1 MRKIPIR
8 FKLAIALFAISAA
21 LLLTG
26 MTAVLRWDLATM
38 RAQQTE
44 HARNIA
50 HVLSRDFIE
59 VVLLDSPDVAADV
72 LDNLDAIGFVQ
83 IAYLFDES
91 NDTLLQYTR
100 DGAARTSAPELP
112 DTLPLIRSN
121 GDIIELFTALE
132 LQGQRLG
139 IVYFL
144 IDAKALAPLLHGYVM
159 LASIL
164 IPLMALACV
173 LLSIALGK
181 RFTDSFTKLTR
192 AVTDLSKSGD
202 YSVRLGIDSSDET
215 GALAQAFNDMAATL
229 EQKIDVIEKQ
239 SAEERRSAAALRA
252 SEQRFR
258 DFTRAASD
266 WFWEMNE
273 ELRFSYFSERFTDIT
288 GVPQEKLLGKTREES
303 GIPPNVALEIWNQH
317 LSALA
322 AHQPFRNFI
331 HSRTK
336 EDGNEVTV
344 SINGRPVFAN
354 DGSFVGYRGT
364 GTDITARW
372 NAERQLQHHRDN
384 LQEIVEERTA
394 ELREAKEQ
402 AVRANRSKSEFLAN
416 MSHELRTPMHAIL
429 SFANLGMR
437 KLESGTA
444 KKHAT
449 YFDRIRESGNRLLA
463 LLNDL
468 LDLSKLESGKTMTK
482 IERRNLGEDLVKV
495 KTELESLLK
504 ERDQTLRIQS
514 TTADTG
520 AYVDGEQIQQ
530 IMMNLIAN
538 AMKFSPTGSSID
550 VVFADSE
557 LPARDGEM
565 VTAISVSICDKGIGI
580 PDGELDEV
588 FNEFVQ
594 SSKTNTGAGGT
605 GLGLAICRKIVALH
619 EGTIGVSNNEFGG
632 ASFTFTVPREPSAK
646 NSEVA

>member
-21 LLLTG
+21 LLITG

-72 LDNLDAIGFVQ
+72 LDNLDAIDFVQ

-100 DGAARTSAPELP
+100 DGAAPMSAPEIP
-112 DTLPLIRSN
+112 DTLPVIRSN

-132 LQGQRLG
+132 RHGQRLG

-144 IDAKALAPLLHGYVM
+144 IDANAPLLHGYAM

-164 IPLMALACV
+164 IPLMALACIF
-173 LLSIALGK
+173 LSIALGK
-181 RFTDSFTKLTR
+181 RLTDSLTKLTR

-202 YSVRLGIDSSDET
+202 YSVRVGIDSGDET
-215 GALAQAFNDMAATL
+215 GALAEAFNDMAGTL
-229 EQKIDVIEKQ
+229 KQKIGVIEKQ

-273 ELRFSYFSERFTDIT
+273 ELEFSYFSERFTDIT
-288 GVPQEKLLGKTREES
+288 GVPQEKLLGKTREQS
-303 GIPPNVALEIWNQH
+303 GIPPNVALEVWNQH

-336 EDGNEVTV
+336 EDGEEVTV

-372 NAERQLQHHRDN
+372 AAERQLQHHRDN

-429 SFANLGMR
+429 SFSNLGMR
-437 KLESGTA
+437 KLESGSA
-444 KKHAT
+444 QKHAT

-468 LDLSKLESGKTMTK
+468 LDLSKLESGKTIIK
-482 IERRNLGEDLVKV
+482 IDRRDLGEDLVKV

-530 IMMNLIAN
+530 IMVNLIAN

-550 VVFADSE
+550 VLFADSE
-557 LPARDGEM
+557 LPARDGET
-565 VTAISVSICDKGIGI
+565 VAAISVSICDKGIGI
-580 PDGELDEV
+580 PEGELDEV

-619 EGTIGVSNNEFGG
+619 EGSIGVSNNEFGG
-632 ASFTFTVPREPSAK
+632 ASFTFTVPRAPSAR